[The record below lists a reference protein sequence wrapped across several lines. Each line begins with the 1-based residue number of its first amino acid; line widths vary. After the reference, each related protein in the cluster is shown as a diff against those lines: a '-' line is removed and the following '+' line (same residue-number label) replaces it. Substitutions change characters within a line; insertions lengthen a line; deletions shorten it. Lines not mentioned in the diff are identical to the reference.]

1 MPAVRIDG
9 LEFDFP
15 SSWNASKYDDWEFY
29 RKKFAVMWNGIKAI
43 DLLAVDPDRTAWL
56 VEVKDY
62 RAHERTKPSEL
73 DDEIA
78 RKVFDTLAAMLP
90 AKLNASDGQEATMA
104 ASVLGAKRLRV
115 VLHLEQPRVH
125 RSQRASPPCAPGP
138 EPGGALRGGGH
149 QYGLPAARR
158 EGEDERRGRGAGPAR
173 RRARR
178 RAERSAA
185 PRRPAGGDAWEAAQV
200 AGYAAAFAVDSGTPC
215 PKAPNS
221 SAKEGPRQR
230 RRQLVPAP
238 LPNFRTLQR

>member
-90 AKLNASDGQEATMA
+90 AKLNASDVQEAKMA

-115 VLHLEQPRVH
+115 VLHLEQPRKH
-125 RSQRASPPCAPGP
+125 STLRPRAINPADVQQ
-138 EPGGALRGGGH
+138 ALRRLLKPVDAH
-149 QYGLPAARR
+149 PFV
-158 EGEDERRGRGAGPAR
+158 
-173 RRARR
+173 
-178 RAERSAA
+178 AETSRMGSL
-185 PRRPAGGDAWEAAQV
+185 GWQV
-200 AGYAAAFAVDSGTPC
+200 T
-215 PKAPNS
+215 
-221 SAKEGPRQR
+221 
-230 RRQLVPAP
+230 
-238 LPNFRTLQR
+238 